1 MKTSLCLNRGTRTFD
16 SIYAP
21 GATLKKSSPSYP
33 NYPDNKAVIL
43 LEYLKE
49 GPKLN
54 ELAILC
60 KRVTCLVN
68 TPERVRF
75 SVEIF
80 NSCFSRH
87 KEILQGQLMKN
98 EKDLSNDWIKAMHSI
113 QFMRMLHTLTRGWDE
128 SEFFKV
134 LKILDKEYQVTNR
147 LFKVN
152 FLKKKYPKMTV
163 F

>member
-21 GATLKKSSPSYP
+21 GATLKKSSPYQ

-43 LEYLKE
+43 QEYLKE

-80 NSCFSRH
+80 NGCFSRH

-98 EKDLSNDWIKAMHSI
+98 EKELSNDWINAMHSI

-147 LFKVN
+147 LFKVI
-152 FLKKKYPKMTV
+152 FLKSSLKMTV